1 MKSAALPVVPSPALI
16 RRFVAVA
23 ILFLLV
29 VPAAM
34 ANRPKVKPH
43 HKVPPD
49 WRKFVAASV
58 AGVPYSRPASSGT
71 VTLRIYGSPIY
82 STGASN
88 TYSTGSVSSGASLS
102 SVSFYNDAAAYAV
115 SDFAKSGAGTLMVNA
130 ANTYSPTNPV
140 GGAGALN
147 LSNPSTTTTAAGNLV
162 VNGSAIPNSL
172 SSSTI
177 LGGILAVGNAATLNG
192 GGSFVLSEGTR
203 LTIAGG
209 SRNLPSS
216 LVAAI
221 NGGQLT
227 LADAGGTVSI
237 EVDPLTTEQSF
248 IVNGLKIP
256 WPDAGNPL
264 RLVKAST
271 PLAGSA
277 SSWISPSES
286 LAPNALS
293 ALGGPAPV
301 PEPSSSLLVLLGG
314 SLLAQ
319 RRRRC

>member
-16 RRFVAVA
+16 RRAFAVA

-34 ANRPKVKPH
+34 ANRPKVKSH

-49 WRKFVAASV
+49 WRKFVAARV
-58 AGVPYSRPASSGT
+58 AGVPYSRPTASGT
-71 VTLRIYGSPIY
+71 VNLSINAS
-82 STGASN
+82 ST
-88 TYSTGSVSSGASLS
+88 YYTGSVSSGASLS
-102 SVSFYNDAAAYAV
+102 SVSFYNDPAAYAV
-115 SDFAKSGAGTLMVNA
+115 AGFAKTGPGTMVLNA
-130 ANTYSPTNPV
+130 VNTYSATNPIV
-140 GGAGALN
+140 AGGTLN
-147 LSNPSTTTTAAGNLV
+147 LSNPLTTTTSVGNLV
-162 VNGSAIPNSL
+162 VNGNAIQNPL
-172 SSSTI
+172 SSSAT
-177 LGGILAVGNAATLNG
+177 LGGIFTVGTAATLNG
-192 GGSFVLSEGTR
+192 GGSFVLSEGTK

-209 SRNLPSS
+209 SRSLPAS

-227 LADAGGTVSI
+227 LANGGGTVSI
-237 EVDPLTTEQSF
+237 EVDPLTSEQSF
-248 IVNGLKIP
+248 VVNGLKIP

-264 RLVKAST
+264 SLVKAST

-277 SSWISPSES
+277 SLLIAPSES
-286 LAPNALS
+286 LAPDALS

-301 PEPSSSLLVLLGG
+301 PEPSSSLLVLLGA

-319 RRRRC
+319 RRRRS